1 MDESRTAEDS
11 LLVASLKSQITEL
24 SAENDKLK
32 RELAACAA
40 EHDRMTDA
48 LEVMIDKY
56 AKLLARTK
64 ECKC

>member
-1 MDESRTAEDS
+1 MDENRTAEDS

-32 RELAACAA
+32 HELAVCAA

-48 LEVMIDKY
+48 LEVLIDKY
-56 AKLLARTK
+56 SKLLAQTK
-64 ECKC
+64 EYKC

>member
-1 MDESRTAEDS
+1 MDENRTAEES

-48 LEVMIDKY
+48 LEVLIAKY
-56 AKLLARTK
+56 AKLLDLSK